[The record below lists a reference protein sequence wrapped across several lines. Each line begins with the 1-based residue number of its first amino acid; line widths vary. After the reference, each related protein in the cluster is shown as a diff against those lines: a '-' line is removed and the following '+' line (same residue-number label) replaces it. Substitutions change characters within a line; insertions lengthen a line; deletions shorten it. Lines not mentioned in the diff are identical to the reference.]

1 MDSRRQRQ
9 VAKLLQEEMAA
20 LFLKHGRD
28 WYGQAFLTI
37 TEATVTPDLAEARF
51 YISVFNVEDKAA
63 VMARLNSHAP
73 DVRYHLG
80 QRIRHQLRHIPDVQF
95 ILDDG
100 MERAARVEELL
111 KGD

>member
-20 LFLKHGRD
+20 LFLKHGRE
-28 WYGQAFLTI
+28 WYGNAFMTI

-51 YISVFNVEDKAA
+51 FVSVFNVQDKAA
-63 VMARLNSHAP
+63 VMARLNANVP
-73 DVRYHLG
+73 DVRFQLG
-80 QRIRHQLRHIPDVQF
+80 RSIRHQLRHVPELQF
-95 ILDDG
+95 FLDDG

-111 KGD
+111 KDE

>member
-28 WYGQAFLTI
+28 WYGSAFLTI
-37 TEATVTPDLAEARF
+37 TEATVTPDLAESRF
-51 YISVFNVEDKAA
+51 YVSVFNVEDKQA
-63 VMARLNSHAP
+63 VVLRLNAHAS

-80 QRIRHQLRHIPDVQF
+80 QRVRHQLRHIPEVQF
-95 ILDDG
+95 FLDDG

-111 KGD
+111 KGE